1 MTQDII
7 LNTCYYYDTL
17 DNRKVRNKV
26 NCALHMYGAFLLLK
40 KEITMLTIRSKS
52 ISLSGDS
59 TVNDQVIFA
68 FQAKINSNN
77 PKEVQFSNWINN
89 HELYKQNRK
98 ECNSDY
104 ESFQDEV
111 YKLQDSMLPS
121 AETL

>member
-1 MTQDII
+1 
-7 LNTCYYYDTL
+7 
-17 DNRKVRNKV
+17 
-26 NCALHMYGAFLLLK
+26 MYGAFLLPE
-40 KEITMLTIRSKS
+40 KETAMLTIRSKS

-89 HELYKQNRK
+89 HELY
-98 ECNSDY
+98 

-111 YKLQDSMLPS
+111 YKLQDSMLPL

>member
-1 MTQDII
+1 
-7 LNTCYYYDTL
+7 
-17 DNRKVRNKV
+17 
-26 NCALHMYGAFLLLK
+26 MYGAFLLPK

-59 TVNDQVIFA
+59 TVIDQLIFA
-68 FQAKINSNN
+68 FQAKINSNY

-104 ESFQDEV
+104 VSFQDEV

>member
-1 MTQDII
+1 
-7 LNTCYYYDTL
+7 
-17 DNRKVRNKV
+17 
-26 NCALHMYGAFLLLK
+26 
-40 KEITMLTIRSKS
+40 MLTIRSKS

-104 ESFQDEV
+104 ESSRTKYTNCKTRCCRRLKRYE
-111 YKLQDSMLPS
+111 
-121 AETL
+121 